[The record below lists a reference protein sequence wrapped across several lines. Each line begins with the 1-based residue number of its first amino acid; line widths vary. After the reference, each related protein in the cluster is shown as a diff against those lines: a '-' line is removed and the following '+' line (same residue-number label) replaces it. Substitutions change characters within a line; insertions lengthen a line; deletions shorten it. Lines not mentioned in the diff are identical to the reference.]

1 MDIFYMKKCLL
12 VLLFLLGVSMGVS
25 AQEQEPELFEY
36 DSEDPTVITGLTEA
50 GMAATELEIPATVT
64 SVAINAFADAKTGQ
78 EPLTT
83 ITIKGNPTFDAGA
96 FGLQK
101 SNHHITEI
109 NMGSNMTVANMENVL
124 NSLGARCNL
133 EIIDIDGWSENW
145 ENITSHAVL
154 TSDVGVRMPAEIVK
168 DQVFGA
174 AKVYGR
180 FSVPEGRTLAT
191 FCGNVTFY
199 DGYDEGS
206 NMLFYVPVSYTK
218 GTENQLHIKR
228 VFYIVAGQGVLV
240 HPDDGTSHVAYLP
253 RLDDIATCDD
263 LPDNLKANADK
274 ESYNKNMFVGV
285 MEDKMGLPGTEEK
298 GGTEYTNFV
307 LSADAFWP
315 VGDNVN
321 LRANR
326 AYLQIPTANLTTS
339 GGAESMLRVNFDD
352 GTTDIT
358 VVPDAD
364 DTTSNT
370 DAWYTLDGRQLE
382 GKPTI
387 KGIYINQ
394 NRKIVIK

>member
-1 MDIFYMKKCLL
+1 MKQNYNRLLFSL
-12 VLLFLLGVSMGVS
+12 VLLLTLVFGARAEDVQV
-25 AQEQEPELFEY
+25 ECFEY
-36 DSEDPTVITGLTEA
+36 SADGKTIIGLTEE
-50 GMAATELEIPATVT
+50 GKSPLYGTELVIPVNVT
-64 SVAINAFADAKTGQ
+64 SVTANAFAYATN
-78 EPLTT
+78 LTT
-83 ITIKGNPTFDAGA
+83 LTILGNPSFDANA
-96 FGLQK
+96 FGSLK
-101 SNHHITEI
+101 ENHHITEI
-109 NMGSNMTVANMENVL
+109 NMGSNMTVANMVNVL
-124 NSLGARCNL
+124 NSLGTCCYL
-133 EIIDIDGWSENW
+133 QTIDIDGWSGDW

-174 AKVYGR
+174 AKVYGK
-180 FSVPEGRTLAT
+180 FSVPEERTLAT

-240 HPDDGTSHVAYLP
+240 HPDDGTSHEAYLP
-253 RLDDIATCDD
+253 RIDGINAYEDLPSNDIA
-263 LPDNLKANADK
+263 NNDK
-274 ESYNKNMFVGV
+274 ETYNNNMFVGV
-285 MEDKMGLPGTEEK
+285 KENIIGLPGTEEK

-307 LSADAFWP
+307 LYEDAFWP

-326 AYLQIPTANLTTS
+326 AYLQIPTAALPTI
-339 GGAESMLRVNFDD
+339 GGAGFRLHVNFDD
-352 GTTDIT
+352 EMTDIT
-358 VVPDAD
+358 TVPGAD
-364 DTTSNT
+364 DTTSST

>member
-64 SVAINAFADAKTGQ
+64 SVASNAFADAKTGQ

-83 ITIKGNPTFDAGA
+83 ITIKGNPTFEAGA
-96 FGLQK
+96 FGSQK

-109 NMGSNMTVANMENVL
+109 NMGSSMTVANMVNVL
-124 NSLGARCNL
+124 NSLGTRCYL
-133 EIIDIDGWSENW
+133 QTIDIDGWSGNW

-180 FSVPEGRTLAT
+180 FSVRDDRTLAT
-191 FCGNVTFY
+191 FCGNATFY

-253 RLDDIATCDD
+253 RIDGINAYEALPSNDIA
-263 LPDNLKANADK
+263 NNDK
-274 ESYNKNMFVGV
+274 ETYSNNMFVGV
-285 MEDKMGLPGTEEK
+285 KEDIIGLSETE
-298 GGTEYTNFV
+298 GEYTNFV
-307 LSADAFWP
+307 LYEDAFWP
-315 VGDNVN
+315 VGDYVN

-358 VVPDAD
+358 TVPDAD

-370 DAWYTLDGRQLE
+370 NVWYTLDGRRLE
-382 GKPTI
+382 GEPTI

>member
-1 MDIFYMKKCLL
+1 MKQNYNRLLFSL
-12 VLLFLLGVSMGVS
+12 VLLLTLVLGARAEDVQV
-25 AQEQEPELFEY
+25 ECFEY
-36 DSEDPTVITGLTEA
+36 SADGKTIIGLTEE
-50 GMAATELEIPATVT
+50 GRSPLYGTELVIPVNVT
-64 SVAINAFADAKTGQ
+64 SVTANAFAYATN
-78 EPLTT
+78 LTT
-83 ITIKGNPTFDAGA
+83 LTILGNPVFDDNALSYVKPTLTSIDAGS
-96 FGLQK
+96 GMSSTNIKTML
-101 SNHHITEI
+101 T
-109 NMGSNMTVANMENVL
+109 
-124 NSLGARCNL
+124 SLGSGNNLSTL
-133 EIIDIDGWSENW
+133 EIGGYTDLTTTINW
-145 ENITSHAVL
+145 TDMTDVL
-154 TSDVGVRMPAEIVK
+154 TGDVSVRMPAEIVK

-180 FSVPEGRTLAT
+180 FSVRDDRTLAT
-191 FCGNVTFY
+191 FCGNATFY

-240 HPDDGTSHVAYLP
+240 HPDYGTSHVAYLP
-253 RLDDIATCDD
+253 RIDGINAYEALPSNDIA
-263 LPDNLKANADK
+263 NNDK
-274 ESYNKNMFVGV
+274 ETYNNNMFVGV

-370 DAWYTLDGRQLE
+370 NVWYTLDGRRLE
-382 GKPTI
+382 GEPTT

-394 NRKIVIK
+394 NRKIVIQ

>member
-25 AQEQEPELFEY
+25 AQEQEPELFKY

-64 SVAINAFADAKTGQ
+64 SVASNAFADAKTGQ

-96 FGLQK
+96 FGSQK

-109 NMGSNMTVANMENVL
+109 NMGSSMTVANMVNVL
-124 NSLGARCNL
+124 NSLGTRCYL
-133 EIIDIDGWSENW
+133 QTIDIDGWSGNW

-180 FSVPEGRTLAT
+180 FSVRDDRTLAT
-191 FCGNVTFY
+191 FCGNATFY

-228 VFYIVAGQGVLV
+228 VFYIVAGEGVLV
-240 HPDDGTSHVAYLP
+240 HPDDGSSHVAYLP
-253 RLDDIATCDD
+253 RIDGINAYEALPSNDIA
-263 LPDNLKANADK
+263 NNDK
-274 ESYNKNMFVGV
+274 ETYSNNMFVGV
-285 MEDKMGLPGTEEK
+285 KEDIIGLSETE
-298 GGTEYTNFV
+298 GEYTNFV
-307 LSADAFWP
+307 LYEDAFWP
-315 VGDNVN
+315 VGDYVN

-358 VVPDAD
+358 TVPDAD

-370 DAWYTLDGRQLE
+370 NVWYTLDGRRLE
-382 GKPTI
+382 GEPTI

>member
-64 SVAINAFADAKTGQ
+64 SVASNAFADAKTGQ

-124 NSLGARCNL
+124 NSLGERCNL

-145 ENITSHAVL
+145 EIITSHAVL

-263 LPDNLKANADK
+263 LPSNDK
-274 ESYNKNMFVGV
+274 ETYSNNMFVGV
-285 MEDKMGLPGTEEK
+285 KEDIIGLSETE
-298 GGTEYTNFV
+298 GEYTNFV
-307 LSADAFWP
+307 LYEDAFRP
-315 VGDNVN
+315 VGDYDYVN

-370 DAWYTLDGRQLE
+370 NVWYTLDGRRLE
-382 GKPTI
+382 GEPTT

-394 NRKIVIK
+394 NRKIVIQ